1 MIAVHH
7 LCFYEALHRL
17 PLGIAVTF
25 EFIGPLA
32 VALYGSKRMLDL
44 MWAVLATAGVAAA
57 ADITGIS
64 HFGAIGIAFALCAGA
79 CWAGYIV
86 LFPLLSSHT
95 GRRQGLALC
104 VTWAAIIVMPYGIFN
119 SGSQI
124 FHGHTLLLGAVVAV
138 LSDVAAFTLQSGA
151 LDRISSH
158 LFSILS
164 STEPA
169 VGAILGLIVLD
180 QYITGVQW
188 IGILAVIVASVAAT
202 RSHKIAGD
210 I

>member
-1 MIAVHH
+1 
-7 LCFYEALHRL
+7 
-17 PLGIAVTF
+17 
-25 EFIGPLA
+25 
-32 VALYGSKRMLDL
+32 
-44 MWAVLATAGVAAA
+44 
-57 ADITGIS
+57 
-64 HFGAIGIAFALCAGA
+64 
-79 CWAGYIV
+79 
-86 LFPLLSSHT
+86 
-95 GRRQGLALC
+95 
-104 VTWAAIIVMPYGIFN
+104 MPYGIFN

>member
-64 HFGAIGIAFALCAGA
+64 HFGAIGIASRYARAPAGLGILFCSLFCHLTQAAGKGWLSALHGQ
-79 CWAGYIV
+79 
-86 LFPLLSSHT
+86 PLL
-95 GRRQGLALC
+95 
-104 VTWAAIIVMPYGIFN
+104 
-119 SGSQI
+119 
-124 FHGHTLLLGAVVAV
+124 
-138 LSDVAAFTLQSGA
+138 
-151 LDRISSH
+151 
-158 LFSILS
+158 
-164 STEPA
+164 
-169 VGAILGLIVLD
+169 
-180 QYITGVQW
+180 
-188 IGILAVIVASVAAT
+188 
-202 RSHKIAGD
+202 
-210 I
+210 